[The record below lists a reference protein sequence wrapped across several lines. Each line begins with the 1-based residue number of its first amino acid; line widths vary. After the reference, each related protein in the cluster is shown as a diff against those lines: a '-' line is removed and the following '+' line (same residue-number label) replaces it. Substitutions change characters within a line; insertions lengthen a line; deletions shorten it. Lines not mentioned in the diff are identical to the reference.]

1 MADQIW
7 HLDQS
12 IMRLQDGSRGYVQ
25 AITDNYSRY
34 VLAWKVT
41 CEYGGMYTKELIEQ
55 ALKKASQLGM
65 ELTPNIFVDSGSENI
80 NQHVDDL
87 IAENKITRTIA
98 GIEIDFSNSM
108 VESLFHRIKNRH
120 LYFVALK
127 NLETLQRET
136 DFIINEFNDH
146 VPHSALGGA
155 TPLQVASGSWSDEQ
169 IISLKESTQKARKQR
184 IQTNRN
190 LYCKVCLT

>member
-1 MADQIW
+1 
-7 HLDQS
+7 
-12 IMRLQDGSRGYVQ
+12 
-25 AITDNYSRY
+25 
-34 VLAWKVT
+34 
-41 CEYGGMYTKELIEQ
+41 
-55 ALKKASQLGM
+55 
-65 ELTPNIFVDSGSENI
+65 
-80 NQHVDDL
+80 
-87 IAENKITRTIA
+87 
-98 GIEIDFSNSM
+98 M
-108 VESLFHRIKNRH
+108 VESFFHRIKNRH

-169 IISLKESTQKARKQR
+169 VISLKESTQKARKQR

-190 LYCKVCLT
+190 LHCGVCLA